1 MANRIPYDKDGYPE
15 FDFKRQHIITD
26 NTSCTIPGSDGWSYI
41 EADDEYVVYVDGPKK
56 AEEENKLHTRI
67 YWKKG
72 AGLLGFYRYSPS
84 LDGGG
89 AYVTNVRFTSKTADG
104 WNMAETIVP
113 NACPGPSAFGRKAT
127 GPPEYKGL
135 ERPGRSARFW
145 KNIKGSPCMEGGS

>member
-1 MANRIPYDKDGYPE
+1 MWMVRKN
-15 FDFKRQHIITD
+15 
-26 NTSCTIPGSDGWSYI
+26 
-41 EADDEYVVYVDGPKK
+41 

-113 NACPGPSAFGRKAT
+113 NALPGAKRVWPEKLWPA
-127 GPPEYKGL
+127 EYKGL
-135 ERPGRSARFW
+135 NDPELRANFGRILKEAFAWKEARDETNLVNPLLSCACVLSDCVR
-145 KNIKGSPCMEGGS
+145 KRA